1 MRYIGTLFKIFH
13 TLVYTH
19 FSFCRLK
26 FPRKNCIQIDGKSKA
41 SVWRN
46 LSSVTAPKICQQ
58 NAFLCSSLLCFA
70 LRFFFKNSRF
80 CGNYSASDS
89 RTNTVISRARG
100 CLLIKMAFKTVI
112 RPIVQSCRI
121 TAMSRKTGPGV
132 IGILLHRKQSVSKKG
147 KQTLLISKNMLE
159 YKQFKNVA
167 FTGSNS
173 YWCLSPLRTNLT
185 SKWSGTPNVNFR
197 KISVRKTI

>member
-1 MRYIGTLFKIFH
+1 MLF
-13 TLVYTH
+13 
-19 FSFCRLK
+19 C
-26 FPRKNCIQIDGKSKA
+26 A
-41 SVWRN
+41 
-46 LSSVTAPKICQQ
+46 
-58 NAFLCSSLLCFA
+58 LLCCA
-70 LRFFFKNSRF
+70 LLYGFFFKNSPF
-80 CGNYSASDS
+80 CGNYSTSDS
-89 RTNTVISRARG
+89 RTNTVISHARG

-147 KQTLLISKNMLE
+147 KQTLLISKNMLQ
-159 YKQFKNVA
+159 YKQFTNMA

-173 YWCLSPLRTNLT
+173 YWFLSPLRTNLT
-185 SKWSGTPNVNFR
+185 SKRSGTPNVNFR